1 MMTVAERKAF
11 CRGLAAFTAA
21 TIAGGA
27 ALPALAQDPALL
39 EEILVTARK
48 KEESIQE
55 VPVAVTA
62 ISASMIQSMNLQNL
76 DDIAKVTAGLT
87 FDPEF
92 SRTSN
97 RPVIRGQANILGDS
111 GVSYFID
118 GVYITGSIND
128 YDINDIE
135 RMEVVK
141 GPQSALYGRNT
152 YSGAINIITK
162 SPQEGFN
169 ARAQI
174 QVSDDDQQQIS
185 ASISGKAGAWG
196 FGLTGRYYELDSP
209 WTTDFDNRKVGQQE
223 SSSLSGVLMFEPGER
238 FSGRLRAYYNQTRDG
253 QPPLFAQPAS
263 FNNCFEDNGS
273 LYAGLG
279 RYYCGKVE
287 PRSLTTDFS
296 RQAPDAR
303 DENDTLQVSLALD
316 FGLTDNL
323 TLTSITGYNKVDSA
337 FVVDG
342 DYDDGSFAV
351 ANFTPTGF
359 PFAGFPVPPFDYGYV
374 GSIADFT
381 FASEDTRDDI
391 SQELRLRWE
400 LDRSEYLLGAYYFG
414 ESVESLDV
422 REIPEGGQD
431 RATAAYFAEF
441 GRMQGVCA
449 ANPICGSI
457 VPFFGP
463 NIVVPRNANT
473 LDTTN
478 TAIFGMAAFD
488 LNDATRLTFEA
499 RWQREEIDQV
509 AVITDLDTPP
519 EEVETVT
526 ANATFDA
533 FKPRITIDHQV
544 SDNHLIYGLVASGT
558 KPGGFNGP
566 IAIDVGRPT
575 YDEEDVVAVEFGS
588 KNIAFEG
595 QLVANFALYYNQI
608 EGYQLTQNVRTETNT
623 VSAITNAGD
632 ADIFG
637 LEAEFVYNPAW
648 FQGLTLIANY
658 AFTNA
663 EFVDGTDENLG
674 LLQDVADDGL
684 VNCSQGNE
692 FPEDEDCT
700 SAFGDITGKKIPRVS
715 EHQLFVDAEY
725 RGQMG
730 RDWEWFVGANY
741 SYESSR
747 FAQVVNLAET
757 GDMSLVSA
765 RLGFTNGRWLFSLWG
780 KNLTDEDTSP
790 LVLRYADGL
799 DSFKRSFVG
808 TARRPR
814 YVGVTAAFS
823 F

>member
-1 MMTVAERKAF
+1 MNFAERNAF
-11 CRGLAAFTAA
+11 CRSLAALAA
-21 TIAGGA
+21 GTIAGGA
-27 ALPALAQDPALL
+27 ALPALAQDPAIL
-39 EEILVTARK
+39 EEITVTARK
-48 KEESIQE
+48 KEEIIQE

-62 ISASMIQSMNLQNL
+62 ISASMIESMNLQNL
-76 DDIAKVTAGLT
+76 DDIAKFTAGLT

-128 YDINDIE
+128 YDLNDIE
-135 RMEVVK
+135 RIEVVK

-162 SPQEGFN
+162 SPQEGLN

-174 QVSDDDQQQIS
+174 QVSDDDQQQLS
-185 ASISGKAGAWG
+185 ASVNGKAGAFG

-209 WTTDFDNRKVGQQE
+209 WTTDFDGARVGQQE
-223 SSSLSGVLMFEPGER
+223 SSSLSGVLTFEPGER
-238 FSGRLRAYYNQTRDG
+238 FSARLRAYYNETRDG

-263 FNNCFEDNGS
+263 FNNCFPDNGS

-279 RYYCGKVE
+279 RYYCGEVA
-287 PRSLTTDFS
+287 PRPLTTDFT

-323 TLTSITGYNKVDSA
+323 TLTSITGFNQVDSA

-351 ANFTPTGF
+351 ANFTPNGF
-359 PFAGFPVPPFDYGYV
+359 PFAGFPVPPFEYAYA

-381 FASEDTRDDI
+381 FANEESRDDI
-391 SQELRLRWE
+391 SQEFRLRWE
-400 LDRSEYLLGAYYFG
+400 LDRSEFLLGAYYFD
-414 ESVESLDV
+414 ESVDSRDI
-422 REIPEGGQD
+422 REIPPGGQD

-463 NIVVPRNANT
+463 TIVVPRNENK

-478 TAIFGMAAFD
+478 TAVFGMAAFD
-488 LNDATRLTFEA
+488 LTDATRLTFEA

-509 AVITDLDTPP
+509 AVIQDLGTPP
-519 EEVETVT
+519 EEIETVT

-533 FKPRITIDHQV
+533 FKPRITIDHQL
-544 SDNHLIYGLVASGT
+544 SDNHMIYGLVASGT

-575 YDEEDVVAVEFGS
+575 YDEEDVVAWEFGS

-595 QLVANFALYYNQI
+595 QVLANLALYYNQI

-623 VSAITNAGD
+623 VSAIANAGD
-632 ADIFG
+632 ADILG
-637 LEAEFVYNPAW
+637 LEAEFVYSPAQI
-648 FQGLTLIANY
+648 QGLTLVANY
-658 AFTNA
+658 AYTNA
-663 EFVDGTDENLG
+663 EFVAGADENLG
-674 LLQDVADDGL
+674 LLEDVADNGFVD
-684 VNCSQGNE
+684 CSLGNE
-692 FPEDEDCT
+692 FPDDDECT

-725 RGQMG
+725 RGQMAG
-730 RDWEWFVGANY
+730 DWEWFVGANY

-747 FAQVVNLAET
+747 FAQVVNLGET
-757 GDMSLVSA
+757 GDISLVSA
-765 RLGFTNGRWLFSLWG
+765 RLGFTNGSWFFSLWG
-780 KNLTDEDTSP
+780 KNLTEEDTSP

-814 YVGVTAAFS
+814 YFGITASVNF
-823 F
+823 